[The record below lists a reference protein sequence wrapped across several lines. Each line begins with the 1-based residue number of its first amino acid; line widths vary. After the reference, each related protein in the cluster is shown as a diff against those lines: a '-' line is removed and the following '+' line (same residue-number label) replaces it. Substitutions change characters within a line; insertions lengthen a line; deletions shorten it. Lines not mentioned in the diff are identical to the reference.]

1 MGNGASA
8 TSRGALHAA
17 QSRLSFHLRTL
28 RHAGLVRDRKDGRWV
43 YYSLRP
49 EAIEEL
55 ARALGD
61 LTVAKARATG
71 EWYSC
76 CG

>member
-1 MGNGASA
+1 VA
-8 TSRGALHAA
+8 
-17 QSRLSFHLRTL
+17 
-28 RHAGLVRDRKDGRWV
+28 DRKDGRWV

-49 EAIEEL
+49 EAIDEL
-55 ARALGD
+55 AKALGD
-61 LTVAKARATG
+61 LTTRKSRSLG